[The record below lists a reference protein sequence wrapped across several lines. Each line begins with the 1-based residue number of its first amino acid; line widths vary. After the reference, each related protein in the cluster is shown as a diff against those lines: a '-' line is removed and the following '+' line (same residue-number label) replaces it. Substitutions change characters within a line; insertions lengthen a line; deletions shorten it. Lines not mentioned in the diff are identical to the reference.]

1 MPCSLVK
8 WKKRSDY
15 TYCTYI
21 IAFSVIAKVWLLVAV
36 ATARKLLVCAKG
48 GNFRIWIFVYWMRKF
63 HRILLPFTS
72 LVVGRYVASKLNVKK
87 IIVEFQSS
95 YFLMP
100 YVISYQRQS
109 LIVRICK
116 VTSTH
121 KKKCPQINFR
131 LIFSIILWIK
141 KLFEILPTLTITVFK
156 KIDHC
161 IKLFRKKQLK
171 CDNLTTLYRDMYF
184 IVCNTFS
191 SE

>member
-1 MPCSLVK
+1 MNFCILNAKISPH
-8 WKKRSDY
+8 
-15 TYCTYI
+15 I
-21 IAFSVIAKVWLLVAV
+21 IAVHVASRRSLCGV
-36 ATARKLLVCAKG
+36 ETKCKENYCRVSILYFLKPFV
-48 GNFRIWIFVYWMRKF
+48 FRIRMFVYWMQKF
-63 HRILLPFTS
+63 HCILLPFTS
-72 LVVGRYVASKLNVKK
+72 LVVGHYVASKLNVKK

-141 KLFEILPTLTITVFK
+141 KLFKILPTLTITVFK